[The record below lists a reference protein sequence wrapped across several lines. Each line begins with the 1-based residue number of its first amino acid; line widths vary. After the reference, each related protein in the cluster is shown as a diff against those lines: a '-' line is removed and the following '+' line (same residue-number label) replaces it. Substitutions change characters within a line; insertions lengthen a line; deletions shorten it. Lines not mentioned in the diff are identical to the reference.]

1 MVKDAAT
8 LPPAKIIL
16 QIAYHLDE
24 SPYDY
29 KYTSINSFARAHR
42 HLYNIVDRFCT
53 GLMRRTAER
62 EEKKNQKQT
71 LFPSKPQLTHMG
83 RASSEQHL
91 KPFFFF
97 FLEDFP

>member
-62 EEKKNQKQT
+62 EEKKK
-71 LFPSKPQLTHMG
+71 SKTNTIPIQ
-83 RASSEQHL
+83 ASAHSHG
-91 KPFFFF
+91 
-97 FLEDFP
+97 